1 MPARQ
6 TVYSTLI
13 DCTPEQLWPWLE
25 EPDKQKQWMKGL
37 LENVS
42 TSEGPTRVGS
52 TFRMTIQEGRRV
64 AEYEG
69 EITNYDLHHRLSVK
83 MWGKAL
89 RGVEIYVD
97 HQLQDLG
104 GRTRLDYISSA
115 DASGAGFFM
124 KLMLR
129 LYKIFGMAQ
138 LKRFMKTL
146 KHLAETEAVQAPV
159 AG

>member
-1 MPARQ
+1 MQ

-42 TSEGPTRVGS
+42 TSEEPTRVGS

-69 EITNYDLHHRLSVK
+69 EVTNYDLHRHLGIK
-83 MWGKAL
+83 FWGEML

-97 HQLQDLG
+97 YQLQDLG
-104 GRTRLDYISSA
+104 DRTRLDYLSTA
-115 DASGAGFFM
+115 DTSEADFFI
-124 KLMLR
+124 KLMMP

-146 KHLAETEAVQAPV
+146 KRLAEAEAAQAPV

>member
-1 MPARQ
+1 MQ
-6 TVYSTLI
+6 TVYTTLI

-25 EPDKQKQWMKGL
+25 EPDKQKQWMEGL

-64 AEYEG
+64 VEYEG
-69 EITNYDLHHRLSVK
+69 EVTNFDRNRRLSIK
-83 MWGKAL
+83 FWGEML
-89 RGVEIYVD
+89 RGVEMYVD
-97 HQLQDLG
+97 YQLQDLG
-104 GRTRLDYISSA
+104 GRTRLDYISAA
-115 DASGAGFFM
+115 DTSGAGFFM

-146 KHLAETEAVQAPV
+146 KHLAEAEAAQAE
-159 AG
+159 AIA